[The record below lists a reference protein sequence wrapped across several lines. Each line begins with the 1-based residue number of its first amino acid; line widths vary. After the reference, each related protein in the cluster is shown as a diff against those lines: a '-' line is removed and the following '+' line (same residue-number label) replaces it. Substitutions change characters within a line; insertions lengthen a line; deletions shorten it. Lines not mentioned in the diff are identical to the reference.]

1 VKSKGDPGFA
11 FETWDS
17 ANQSQMEIPTLPAR
31 RFAWTQRIAALAI
44 VFFWISF
51 WNDHHDLPAN
61 VVDFE
66 WCFLL
71 PDILWIVGTFWLASH
86 WLMKNDPRALIATAV
101 AGSSMVYLGMLD
113 AICNFRHGQYTGSRG
128 ALNAV
133 VNVACLLFGSANI
146 WYANARSKRT
156 T

>member
-1 VKSKGDPGFA
+1 MPVR
-11 FETWDS
+11 W
-17 ANQSQMEIPTLPAR
+17 
-31 RFAWTQRIAALAI
+31 FAWTQRIAALAI

-71 PDILWIVGTFWLASH
+71 PDLLWIVGTFWLASH
-86 WLMKNDPRALIATAV
+86 WWMRNDRRAAIWTAV

-113 AICNFRHGQYTGSRG
+113 AICNFRHGQYAGSRG
-128 ALNAV
+128 ALNVV

-146 WYANARSKRT
+146 WYANARSKRIT
-156 T
+156 

>member
-1 VKSKGDPGFA
+1 MPRLSAINPKM
-11 FETWDS
+11 ETH
-17 ANQSQMEIPTLPAR
+17 IIPAR
-31 RFAWTQRIAALAI
+31 WFAWTQRIAALAI

-86 WLMKNDPRALIATAV
+86 WLMKSDPRAAIATAV
-101 AGSSMVYLGMLD
+101 AGSAMVYLGMLD

-128 ALNAV
+128 ALNVA

-146 WYANARSKRT
+146 WYANARSKPAT
-156 T
+156 

>member
-1 VKSKGDPGFA
+1 LSLAEEV
-11 FETWDS
+11 
-17 ANQSQMEIPTLPAR
+17 NVNIPAR

-86 WLMKNDPRALIATAV
+86 WLMKSDPRAAIATAV

-146 WYANARSKRT
+146 WYANARSKRIT
-156 T
+156 

>member
-1 VKSKGDPGFA
+1 MLFHHRAAEEV
-11 FETWDS
+11 
-17 ANQSQMEIPTLPAR
+17 NVNIPAR
-31 RFAWTQRIAALAI
+31 RFAWAQRIAALAI

-51 WNDHHDLPAN
+51 WHDHHDLPPN

-71 PDILWIVGTFWLASH
+71 PDVLWIVGTFWLASH
-86 WLMKNDPRALIATAV
+86 WLIKSDPRAAIATAV
-101 AGSSMVYLGMLD
+101 GGSSMVYLGMLD

-128 ALNAV
+128 ALNVV

-146 WYANARSKRT
+146 WYANAQSKRAT
-156 T
+156 

>member
-1 VKSKGDPGFA
+1 M
-11 FETWDS
+11 ET
-17 ANQSQMEIPTLPAR
+17 PTMPVRWL
-31 RFAWTQRIAALAI
+31 AWTQRIAALAI

-71 PDILWIVGTFWLASH
+71 PDILWIVVTFWLASH
-86 WLMKNDPRALIATAV
+86 WWMRNDRRAAIATAV

-113 AICNFRHGQYTGSRG
+113 AICNFRHAQYAGSRG
-128 ALNAV
+128 ALNAG

-146 WYANARSKRT
+146 WYANARSKRIT
-156 T
+156 

>member
-1 VKSKGDPGFA
+1 MFSQSALSSTEEVKV
-11 FETWDS
+11 
-17 ANQSQMEIPTLPAR
+17 NILAR

-61 VVDFE
+61 VADFE

-71 PDILWIVGTFWLASH
+71 PDLLWIVGTFWLASH
-86 WLMKNDPRALIATAV
+86 WLMKNDPRAAIATAV
-101 AGSSMVYLGMLD
+101 AGSSMIYLGMLD

-128 ALNAV
+128 ALNVV
-133 VNVACLLFGSANI
+133 VNLACLLFGSANI
-146 WYANARSKRT
+146 WYANARSKRVT
-156 T
+156 

>member
-1 VKSKGDPGFA
+1 MNSPVR
-11 FETWDS
+11 W
-17 ANQSQMEIPTLPAR
+17 
-31 RFAWTQRIAALAI
+31 FAWTQRIAALAI
-44 VFFWISF
+44 VLFWISF

-71 PDILWIVGTFWLASH
+71 PDLLWIVVTFWLASH
-86 WLMKNDPRALIATAV
+86 WLMKDDPRAAIATAV

-113 AICNFRHGQYTGSRG
+113 AICNFRHGQYAGSRG
-128 ALNAV
+128 ALNVV

-146 WYANARSKRT
+146 WYANARNKRIT
-156 T
+156 